1 MHGVDVHV
9 RLIEH
14 TRTSVYIRES
24 WFSAARIAQCFGWRP
39 QERRNNIN
47 WVDVVI
53 LVLML
58 GLGFMGWRNG
68 VIKVAF
74 TLIGGIVGLVL
85 AGRLWSD
92 VAEMLPIDNE
102 SVAKI
107 AAFVSILAVL
117 MIAAAIAA
125 KIIKTVLKIVFLGWI
140 DSLAGLAIG
149 LLLGAIAATAVVS
162 AAGIV
167 PSDSVQEE
175 VDESTLAEPLIENMD
190 IVFALL
196 PEEFDDVKNLF
207 STGKDLLD

>member
-1 MHGVDVHV
+1 
-9 RLIEH
+9 
-14 TRTSVYIRES
+14 
-24 WFSAARIAQCFGWRP
+24 
-39 QERRNNIN
+39 
-47 WVDVVI
+47 
-53 LVLML
+53 
-58 GLGFMGWRNG
+58 MGWRNG
-68 VIKVAF
+68 VIKIAF

-92 VAEMLPIDNE
+92 VAAVLPIDNE

-107 AAFVSILAVL
+107 AAFVLILAVM

-125 KIIKTVLKIVFLGWI
+125 KIIKTILKIVFLGWV
-140 DSLAGLAIG
+140 DGLAGLAIG

-167 PSDSVQEE
+167 PSASVQDA

-196 PEEFDDVKNLF
+196 PEEFDDVKDLF
-207 STGKDLLD
+207 STGKNLLDKGASLLEDSGELQDLIEQNSELLEAAGGVYA

>member
-1 MHGVDVHV
+1 M
-9 RLIEH
+9 
-14 TRTSVYIRES
+14 
-24 WFSAARIAQCFGWRP
+24 
-39 QERRNNIN
+39 
-47 WVDVVI
+47 I
-53 LVLML
+53 LVL

-68 VIKVAF
+68 VIKIAF
-74 TLIGGIVGLVL
+74 TLTGGIVGLVL

-92 VAEMLPIDNE
+92 VAEVLPIDNE

-107 AAFVSILAVL
+107 AAFVLIRAVM

-125 KIIKTVLKIVFLGWI
+125 KIIKTILKIVFLGWV
-140 DSLAGLAIG
+140 DGLAGLAIG

-167 PSDSVQEE
+167 PSASVQDA

-196 PEEFDDVKNLF
+196 PEEFDDVKDLF
-207 STGKDLLD
+207 STGKNLLDKGATLLEDSGEFQDLIEQPSELVEAAGGVDA